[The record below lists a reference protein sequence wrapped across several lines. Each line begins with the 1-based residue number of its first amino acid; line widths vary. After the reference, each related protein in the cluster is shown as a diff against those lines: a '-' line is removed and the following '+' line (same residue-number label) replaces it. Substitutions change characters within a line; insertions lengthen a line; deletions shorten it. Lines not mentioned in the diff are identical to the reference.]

1 MNIRNRIQLNFYPE
15 LKDLNLSDELLDQ
28 ILSNKYLKD
37 QYKTEIK
44 PFIKYLREYKYYK
57 FENGMRKEIK
67 LDMETMSQHIK
78 AVFELSIQNN
88 SSKYI
93 SFVTKNGYASKQVPN
108 I

>member
-1 MNIRNRIQLNFYPE
+1 
-15 LKDLNLSDELLDQ
+15 
-28 ILSNKYLKD
+28 
-37 QYKTEIK
+37 
-44 PFIKYLREYKYYK
+44 
-57 FENGMRKEIK
+57 MRKEIK